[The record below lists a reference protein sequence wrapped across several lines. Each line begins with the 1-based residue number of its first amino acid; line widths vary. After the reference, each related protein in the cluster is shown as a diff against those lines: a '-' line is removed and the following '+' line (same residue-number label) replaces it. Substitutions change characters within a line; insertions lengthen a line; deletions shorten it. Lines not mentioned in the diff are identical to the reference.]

1 MRRHHWIAA
10 LALAFAVVGVGV
22 VALGLF
28 GFKGGWL
35 NWGTSDFL
43 VRKAPTPLALL
54 AVTLGLVA
62 LVFALVAKPRGGLVP
77 ALLAIVVGIATYAVI
92 ATQSAA
98 DAKFPPVHDVSTA
111 WDAPPMPGAALAT
124 ERSKEDSLP
133 VDKAPIVAQGTV
145 SGLFTGRTVAEV
157 NASTCKA
164 AVPVTLTVSPA
175 QAYAAAFAA
184 VKAQNLR
191 IVTADAATG
200 SIDAVATNFWNMKED
215 VMARVRAEGAGAR
228 IDLRSISRH
237 GDNDRGHNCRRITE
251 LRKAL
256 SPG

>member
-164 AVPVTLTVSPA
+164 AVPVTL
-175 QAYAAAFAA
+175 AYAAAFAA
-184 VKAQNLR
+184 VKAQNLHV
-191 IVTADAATG
+191 VTADAATG